1 MKKNITI
8 NMFGSLYAIDEDA
21 YALLQQ
27 YLSNMKNYFSHR
39 EGGEEIADDIER
51 RVEELFAEL
60 KAAGREAISI
70 EDVQRIMHRIGDPR
84 EMDDEAAREA
94 DAEAPADDACADG
107 ATPPPPPLSN
117 HPLWRRIKA
126 HFANRKLYRDEQDKL
141 LGGVTAGLCKYF
153 GGNDPTPWRIL
164 LVLLCF
170 LSFSTVAIVYL
181 VLWAIVP
188 PARTSEDRLRMEGRI
203 VSPQNLNDELINRT
217 AQAPAAA
224 VASPVAAGGGSG
236 MSSVVR
242 FISSCCKFL
251 LISMIGFG
259 MMCVIMGLVWLT
271 ASTQLSWQQMS
282 DYGLLDPSLVPIMEG
297 SLGTISLWFGAG
309 VSALVGLGVLLYC
322 VLRSLI
328 RSPRTQPMRTGTAAL
343 LAAVA
348 VLSLTASV
356 VLFVAGGASMSILKQ
371 RSHLRPHVNVGV
383 QTTDDDWGDDDVPV
397 CDTVSEEPA
406 VVDTVVMQVASSSTK
421 VQVSAKSVKAP
432 AVKEKTAPKAVK
444 PAAPKAKPAAT
455 KAKTAAT
462 KAKTAATKAKPTAA
476 LAKPAAPAAPATQ
489 KAAKTD
495 SI

>member
-141 LGGVTAGLCKYF
+141 LGGVMSGLCKFF

-164 LVLLCF
+164 MVLLCF
-170 LSFSTVAIVYL
+170 LSFYTVAIAYL
-181 VLWAIVP
+181 VLWAVIP
-188 PARTSEDRLRMEGRI
+188 PALTSEDRLRMEGRI
-203 VSPQNLNDELINRT
+203 VSPQNINEELIHRT
-217 AQAPAAA
+217 GQTPAAA

-271 ASTQLSWQQMS
+271 ASTQQGWQQMS

-343 LAAVA
+343 LAAVV

-371 RSHLRPHVNVGV
+371 RSHLNPHVNVSV
-383 QTTDDDWGDDDVPV
+383 QTTETDWEDDDAPV
-397 CDTVSEEPA
+397 FDTVSVEPA
-406 VVDTVVMQVASSSTK
+406 VADTVVMQVSSSSTK
-421 VQVSAKSVKAP
+421 VQVSAKAVKAP

-455 KAKTAAT
+455 KAK
-462 KAKTAATKAKPTAA
+462 PTAA
-476 LAKPAAPAAPATQ
+476 PAKPAAPAAPATQ

>member
-271 ASTQLSWQQMS
+271 ASTQLGWQQMS

-371 RSHLRPHVNVGV
+371 RSHLGPHGSVSE
-383 QTTDDDWGDDDVPV
+383 QTADGEWGDDVPIV
-397 CDTVSEEPA
+397 DTVDAAYFMPALTHTGNAPVVDTVSVAASRP
-406 VVDTVVMQVASSSTK
+406 DTVVMQVPASTAKRQRSTK
-421 VQVSAKSVKAP
+421 QVKASAKMHVKVSAKKKKP
-432 AVKEKTAPKAVK
+432 TPKAVK
-444 PAAPKAKPAAT
+444 PAAPAAS
-455 KAKTAAT
+455 
-462 KAKTAATKAKPTAA
+462 
-476 LAKPAAPAAPATQ
+476 
-489 KAAKTD
+489 AAKVAAKAD
-495 SI
+495 SVR

>member
-141 LGGVTAGLCKYF
+141 LGGVMSGLCKFF

-164 LVLLCF
+164 MVLLCF
-170 LSFSTVAIVYL
+170 LSFYTVAIAYL
-181 VLWAIVP
+181 VLWAVIP
-188 PARTSEDRLRMEGRI
+188 PALTSEDRLRMEGRI
-203 VSPQNLNDELINRT
+203 VSPQNINEELIHRT
-217 AQAPAAA
+217 GQTPAAA

-271 ASTQLSWQQMS
+271 ASTQQGWQQMS

-343 LAAVA
+343 LAAVV

-371 RSHLRPHVNVGV
+371 RSHLNPHVNVGV
-383 QTTDDDWGDDDVPV
+383 QTTDDDWGDDDAPV
-397 CDTVSEEPA
+397 FDTVSVEPA
-406 VVDTVVMQVASSSTK
+406 VVDTVVMQVSSSSSK
-421 VQVSAKSVKAP
+421 VQVSAKAVKAP

-462 KAKTAATKAKPTAA
+462 KAKPTAA
-476 LAKPAAPAAPATQ
+476 PAKPAAPAAPATQ